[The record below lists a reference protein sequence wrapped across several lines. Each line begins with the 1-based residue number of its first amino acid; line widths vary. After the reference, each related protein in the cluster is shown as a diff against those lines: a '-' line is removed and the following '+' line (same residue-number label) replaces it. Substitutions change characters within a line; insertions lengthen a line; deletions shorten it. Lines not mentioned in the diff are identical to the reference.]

1 MRYAF
6 SKLLVLKKY
15 LINSLKIVI
24 VITYIEQ
31 LKRMS
36 KLTIE
41 SAVQQPNVDMIVVDP
56 TSLSPL
62 CQKAYKVARKLEQN
76 LVVQM
81 SRGIVGDIEY
91 DVYLEKLEIM
101 RFLNME
107 TIDISCLQFFIRY
120 KFFVIICL

>member
-15 LINSLKIVI
+15 LIYSLKIVI

-31 LKRMS
+31 LKRMF

-107 TIDISCLQFFIRY
+107 TLDICCMQFFIRY
-120 KFFVIICL
+120 KFFAIIC